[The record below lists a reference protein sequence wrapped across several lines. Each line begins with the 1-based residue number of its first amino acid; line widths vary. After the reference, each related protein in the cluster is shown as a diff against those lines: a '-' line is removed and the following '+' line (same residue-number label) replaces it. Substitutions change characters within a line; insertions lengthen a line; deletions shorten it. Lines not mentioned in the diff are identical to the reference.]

1 MDKNI
6 ELDGTYE
13 DVPLGA
19 ELSVVRTVDGAAIDG
34 FAHAVQSFHPLHMDA
49 EWARKNSRYGDRVAH
64 GLFISG
70 LLSRP
75 IVNFAEQH
83 RINTVLVSTSS
94 KYVRAVIVGDT
105 ITTRI
110 KLIEKIDSRKRLRFE
125 VEMKNQRGEVVLV
138 GEAVEQVV

>member
-1 MDKNI
+1 MENAND
-6 ELDGTYE
+6 LTGTYE

-19 ELSVVRTVDGAAIDG
+19 ELSVVRTVEGSAIDG
-34 FAHAVQSFHPLHMDA
+34 FANAVQSFHPLHMDA
-49 EWARKNSRYGDRVAH
+49 EWARKHSRFNDRIAH

-83 RINTVLVSTSS
+83 RINTLLVSTSS
-94 KYVRAVIVGDT
+94 KYIRAVVLGDT
-105 ITTRI
+105 ITTKI
-110 KLIEKIDSRKRLRFE
+110 KLVEKIDARKRLRFE
-125 VEMKNQRGEVVLV
+125 VESTNQRGEVVLV